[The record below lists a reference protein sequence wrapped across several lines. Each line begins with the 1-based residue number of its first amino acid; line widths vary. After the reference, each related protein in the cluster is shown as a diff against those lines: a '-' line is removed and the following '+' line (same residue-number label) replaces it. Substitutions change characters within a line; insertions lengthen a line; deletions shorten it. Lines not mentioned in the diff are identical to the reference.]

1 MTSPTP
7 LHRPHWPRVVGAILL
22 AQVMLI
28 AGAVAWVA
36 IYSYLIAPGQPIAA
50 YQAHAQVSGPW
61 VSLVLG
67 IPVFFGLARW
77 LARHRPAAA
86 RASAIALGGGYLV
99 VDLAILL
106 AAAQS
111 EIPWGMVAAN
121 YVVKL
126 TAAWVGATSTTQR
139 SDAAR

>member
-1 MTSPTP
+1 MPSPTP
-7 LHRPHWPRVVGAILL
+7 THRPHWPRVVGAILL

-86 RASAIALGGGYLV
+86 RASAIALGVGYLV

-106 AAAQS
+106 AAAQGA
-111 EIPWGMVAAN
+111 IPWGMVAAN

-126 TAAWVGATSTTQR
+126 TAAWVGATT
-139 SDAAR
+139 AADRPGTAR

>member
-1 MTSPTP
+1 MPSPTP
-7 LHRPHWPRVVGAILL
+7 PHRPHWPRVLGAILI

-36 IYSYLIAPGQPIAA
+36 IYSYLIAPGQSIAA

-67 IPVFFGLARW
+67 IPVFFGLGRW
-77 LARHRPAAA
+77 LARHRPEAA
-86 RASAIALGGGYLV
+86 RASAIALGVGYVV

-106 AAAQS
+106 AAAQG

-126 TAAWVGATSTTQR
+126 SAAWFGAMSATQR
-139 SDAAR
+139 SSTSR

>member
-1 MTSPTP
+1 MPSPTP
-7 LHRPHWPRVVGAILL
+7 PHRPLWPRVLGAILI

-28 AGAVAWVA
+28 AGAIAWVA

-50 YQAHAQVSGPW
+50 YRAHAQVSGPW

-67 IPVFFGLARW
+67 IPVFFVLGRW
-77 LARHRPAAA
+77 LARHRPEAA
-86 RASAIALGGGYLV
+86 RASAIALGAGYVV

-106 AAAQS
+106 AAAQGA
-111 EIPWGMVAAN
+111 IPWAMVAAN

-126 TAAWVGATSTTQR
+126 TAAWIGATSVTDR
-139 SDAAR
+139 SGTAR